1 MEIEKIAKET
11 SVSTKTTKRRIEK
24 MQQHRMIEFPII
36 RDMSSMNL
44 TGYIEFVLMVA
55 INKASSGKI
64 IERIYHEM
72 EEYIIRVPLN
82 SSGSDLIMVLF
93 FCSNISTVDL
103 IMDRIKDYDGV
114 QGDRTVHHY
123 QSRVSPRMAN
133 QGS

>member
-1 MEIEKIAKET
+1 
-11 SVSTKTTKRRIEK
+11 